1 MVSIVGKIPVSLPIF
16 LTREGRWF
24 VASCPVL
31 DIATQGKTEKEVKEN
46 MEDLINEY
54 FNDPDTVKPPLQ
66 SLMSFSL
73 TNIPIKI
80 SEGVLN
86 NKTKAASSE

>member
-1 MVSIVGKIPVSLPIF
+1 M
-16 LTREGRWF
+16 
-24 VASCPVL
+24 AACPVL
-31 DIATQGKTEKEVKEN
+31 DIATQGKSEKEVKEN

-54 FNDPDTVKPPLQ
+54 FDDPDTAKPSIQ

-80 SEGVLN
+80 SEGVLY
-86 NKTKAASSE
+86 NKTKTASSE